1 MHKVRIRSPK
11 HAQSYEM
18 AIYHIGKEL
27 WMEKLKLKIA
37 DETESYVSMNKC
49 ESYVR
54 LNLMCV

>member
-1 MHKVRIRSPK
+1 
-11 HAQSYEM
+11 M
-18 AIYHIGKEL
+18 AIYDVGKEQR
-27 WMEKLKLKIA
+27 MQKLKLKIA